1 MLTETQETKQGMNNA
16 RERMSEYKVLAAAF
30 AYPDDNF
37 FKLFPEALAEKEGL
51 RREYDRLFRAQ
62 STWIYTCEYISEHEF
77 QRANY
82 LSDISGFYRAF
93 GVEADRDRPDSL
105 AMELEFMHYL
115 IFKALY
121 ADTHRENDAKAGEK
135 MFICV
140 DAQKKFFTQY
150 LCLPAK
156 QIAQAVISKTSHNF
170 YKETAARLLEFMES
184 EEKLLL

>member
-1 MLTETQETKQGMNNA
+1 MLTEIQETKQGMSNA

-51 RREYDRLFRAQ
+51 LREYDRLFRAQ
-62 STWIYTCEYISEHEF
+62 SIWIYTCEYISEHEF

-93 GVEADRDRPDSL
+93 GVESDRDRPDSL
-105 AMELEFMHYL
+105 PMEFEFMHYL

-121 ADTHRENDAKAGEK
+121 ADTHRENDAKADEK
-135 MFICV
+135 MFVCV

-156 QIAQAVISKTSHNF
+156 QIAQAVLAKTAHNF
-170 YKETAARLLEFMES
+170 YKEAAARLLEFMES